1 MSYNRGRKDIIR
13 TRKNR
18 MKRSCAALFLMTLSL
33 LLLTSSGH
41 VDVIDEYMI
50 FFQAESLA
58 LRGSLAV
65 PQAKE
70 HETWYGLEDT
80 DGQPYTG
87 YGPAHAW
94 VVVPFYALGR
104 TAGGTLGVPAPS
116 HDLILYLG
124 AIVSNSFLAALLACL
139 FHYVLCRLGVP
150 RRISFAASLGLVFA
164 TPIWPYAGTLFSE
177 IWTALL
183 LLAALAFLERAAR
196 QGQPEVS
203 LVVRCGACLGLALMT
218 RPNHVVAIGVFAVA
232 WLLAPP
238 SRSHRGRNIVLLG
251 AVTSFFLGAT
261 LFLNY
266 LHFQDIFQF
275 GYAEQVEG
283 GKILTDFS
291 TPLPIGLYGLL
302 LSPGKSLFLFAPLVL
317 LGVAGLPLLW
327 RQSRSLAGV
336 SGGCVLTYALFLA
349 HHTQWEAGYSW
360 GPRYLL
366 PVVPLL
372 LVGMAPL
379 LRDADRKWPRK
390 ALVILCILG
399 VMVNLPAAFTSFF
412 EIQSAGGYYDD
423 NHDYLL
429 GHNAVGQQWGLLLR
443 YLEEAF
449 RGQGLESPLHQ
460 GLDLWSVTLLKDDVR
475 PLVIL
480 LGLCLALAGLAG
492 GVILQRNSRPG
503 S

>member
-1 MSYNRGRKDIIR
+1 
-13 TRKNR
+13 
-18 MKRSCAALFLMTLSL
+18 MKRSCAALLLITLSVL
-33 LLLTSSGH
+33 LVTTSGH

-70 HETWYGLEDT
+70 HDTWYGREGIN
-80 DGQPYTG
+80 GQPYTG

-104 TAGGTLGVPAPS
+104 AGGGTLGIPAPS
-116 HDLILYLG
+116 RDLILYLG
-124 AIVSNSFLAALLACL
+124 AVVSNSFLAALLACL
-139 FHYVLCRLGVP
+139 FHYLLCRLGVP

-183 LLAALAFLERAAR
+183 LLAALAFLERAAH
-196 QGQPEVS
+196 QGQPGVS
-203 LVVRCGACLGLALMT
+203 LVVGCGTCLGLALMT

-232 WLLAPP
+232 WLLAPL
-238 SRSHRGRNIVLLG
+238 SGTRRRRSIVLLG
-251 AVTSFFLGAT
+251 AVTSLFLGAT
-261 LFLNY
+261 LLLNY

-275 GYAEQVEG
+275 VYAEQVEG

-291 TPLPIGLYGLL
+291 TPLPIGLYGLF

-317 LGVAGLPLLW
+317 LAVAGLGPLW
-327 RQSRSLAGV
+327 RQSRPLAGV
-336 SGGCVLTYALFLA
+336 SGGCIMAYALFLA
-349 HHTQWEAGYSW
+349 RHTQWEAGYSW

-379 LRDADRKWPRK
+379 LRDADRSWPRK
-390 ALVILCILG
+390 ALVVLCVLG
-399 VMVNLPAAFTSFF
+399 VLVNLPAAFTSFF
-412 EIQSAGGYYDD
+412 EIQSAGGYYDE
-423 NHDYLL
+423 NYDYLL
-429 GHNAVGQQWGLLLR
+429 DHNAVGEQWGLLLR
-443 YLEEAF
+443 YLGEAF

-460 GLDLWSVTLLKDDVR
+460 GLDLWPVTLLKDDVA

-480 LGLCLALAGLAG
+480 LGLCLALAGLAVG
-492 GVILQRNSRPG
+492 MILLPRSGPKH
-503 S
+503 